1 MPSILSPLCL
11 RKGWDDLGKKGLRVA
26 TAYAI
31 CTAITLVLLQGSTAA
46 ATHKVKAG
54 DTLWSLAHKHHTT
67 PKAIAKANGISEN
80 SVLALGKSL
89 TIPGGKSAPNRTAPS
104 RNWTRTTRPSK
115 TVSAQVHTTCAGAHL
130 RAGASTTARKVA
142 TLPQGTTLTYIAR
155 EGNWAKVALSN
166 GVRGYVY
173 RPLLGHGPGSAETA
187 TASPRSVEPDAGEAD
202 PDLIR
207 TALACRGVR
216 YSRGGTS
223 RGGFD
228 CSGFTRYVFAKYGVA
243 LPHSSA
249 AQACL
254 GTPVDRSDLKAGD
267 LVFFQT
273 YRRGISH
280 VGIYIGGGN
289 FVHAA
294 THGRGVRV
302 DSLGSSYYAPRYRGA
317 RRVK

>member
-1 MPSILSPLCL
+1 MPGILSPICL
-11 RKGWDDLGKKGLRVA
+11 RKGWDDLGKMGLRV
-26 TAYAI
+26 TTTYAI
-31 CTAITLVLLQGSTAA
+31 YAAITLVLFQGSAAA

-54 DTLWSLAHKHHTT
+54 DTLWSVARKHHTT
-67 PKAIAKANGISEN
+67 PKAIARANGISEN
-80 SVLALGKSL
+80 AILALGKSL
-89 TIPGGKSAPNRTAPS
+89 TIPDGKPAPKRTAPS
-104 RNWTRTTRPSK
+104 RNWTRTTRPAK
-115 TVSAQVHTTCAGAHL
+115 TASAEVHTTCAGAHL

-142 TLPQGTTLTYIAR
+142 KLPQGTTLTYISR
-155 EGNWAKVALSN
+155 KGNWAKVALSN

-173 RPLLGHGPGSAETA
+173 RPLLGHGPGASREAA
-187 TASPRSVEPDAGEAD
+187 ASPHRHEPDAAGTE

-249 AQACL
+249 AQARL
-254 GTPVDRSDLKAGD
+254 GTPVNKSDLKAGD

-280 VGIYIGGGN
+280 VGIYIGNNN

-294 THGRGVRV
+294 TYGRGVRV
-302 DSLGSSYYAPRYRGA
+302 DSLSSGYYASRYRGA